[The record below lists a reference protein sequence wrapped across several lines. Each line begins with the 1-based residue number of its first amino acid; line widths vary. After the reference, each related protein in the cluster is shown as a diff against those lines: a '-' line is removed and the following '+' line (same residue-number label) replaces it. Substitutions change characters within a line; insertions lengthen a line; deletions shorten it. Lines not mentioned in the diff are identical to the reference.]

1 MRAHI
6 DTIKSKVSNIVTL
19 AHFAPSQL
27 TSILLLA
34 KSIVVPGFITKK
46 ATLVFL
52 SLNFRQSL
60 SIIQVSNLTKRNSS
74 LF

>member
-1 MRAHI
+1 
-6 DTIKSKVSNIVTL
+6 
-19 AHFAPSQL
+19 
-27 TSILLLA
+27 
-34 KSIVVPGFITKK
+34 
-46 ATLVFL
+46 LVFL